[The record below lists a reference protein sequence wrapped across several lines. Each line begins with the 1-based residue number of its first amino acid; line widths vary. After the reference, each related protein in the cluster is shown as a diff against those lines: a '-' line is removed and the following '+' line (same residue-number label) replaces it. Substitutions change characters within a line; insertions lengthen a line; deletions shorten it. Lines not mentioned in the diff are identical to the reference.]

1 MLVPVQVCEVWIP
14 WPGKLRNFILS
25 FEYII
30 LMFYISSTSRSKMN
44 KAVNLYQIIKLLI
57 ANIVKTCEVGFVAV
71 ARQMVLG
78 L

>member
-1 MLVPVQVCEVWIP
+1 MWIP

-25 FEYII
+25 LEYII
-30 LMFYISSTSRSKMN
+30 PMFYISSTSRSKMN
-44 KAVNLYQIIKLLI
+44 KAVNLNQIIKLLI
-57 ANIVKTCEVGFVAV
+57 AKIVKTCEVGFVAV